1 MNICLQNKHIV
12 SGQIRDKDRCEKWNY
27 ICYYGTQKETMTASE
42 LISLLVK
49 CLKTG
54 VTIQT
59 ITHLRIKVTPIIV
72 KIQSFSHRGHNI
84 SPL

>member
-1 MNICLQNKHIV
+1 
-12 SGQIRDKDRCEKWNY
+12 
-27 ICYYGTQKETMTASE
+27 MTASE

-54 VTIQT
+54 VTIET
-59 ITHLRIKVTPIIV
+59 ITHLRIKVTPIIA
-72 KIQSFSHRGHNI
+72 KIQSLSHREHNI

>member
-1 MNICLQNKHIV
+1 M
-12 SGQIRDKDRCEKWNY
+12 CEKWNY
-27 ICYYGTQKETMTASE
+27 VSYYGKQKETMTASE

-54 VTIQT
+54 VTIET

-72 KIQSFSHRGHNI
+72 KIQSVSQRT
-84 SPL
+84 